1 MTENEAIELHIGENI
16 HRIGVMEEFLSTNP
30 EADDKECRK
39 NIQVLTKIN
48 GALQE
53 IQKYRAIGTVEDI
66 TKAVRFLSVDDDESI
81 IDDIE
86 EVTKYRLIGT
96 VEECREAI
104 EKRRAKKPK
113 KILDGTNRFYRYYCP
128 ACGRYFGND
137 KIHSGTFLFKEI
149 YCQEEKCGQAI
160 DWSDS
165 K

>member
-16 HRIGVMEEFLSTNP
+16 HRIGIIEEFLSTNSA
-30 EADDKECRK
+30 ADDKECRK

-66 TKAVRFLSVDDDESI
+66 IKVVRFLSVDNDTSV

-96 VEECREAI
+96 VEECREAR
-104 EKRRAKKPK
+104 EKQRREKPK
-113 KILDGTNRFYRYYCP
+113 RKVLEEDLKISCVTFKAGTETYWCP
-128 ACGRYFGND
+128 HCEKTITGSD
-137 KIHSGTFLFKEI
+137 I
-149 YCQEEKCGQAI
+149 YCRWCGQAI
-160 DWSDS
+160 NWNAD
-165 K
+165 